1 MEQIR
6 EYYQLAKPG
15 IVRGNLLSLLAGY
28 FLAAS
33 LYGFDLLAL
42 VGVLVGTAL
51 VIASG
56 CVFNNLLDR
65 NIDAKMERTKKRAL
79 VRHTISLRAAI
90 VYGVMLGGV
99 GFCFLWFLT
108 NPLAT
113 AIGVLGIVWYVI
125 IYGYAKRHTPWST
138 LIGSVCGAT
147 PPVAGYVAIS
157 GALDPAA
164 IILFLILTIWQM
176 PHFYAIAIRREDE
189 YRAGGL
195 PVLAVVKGAM
205 VTKKRI
211 LAYMILFCLIT
222 PWLTLLG
229 YTGMTYLVL
238 SVALSVYWLTVAV
251 RTWNEPN
258 DRKWAGRI
266 FGISLLV
273 LLLQSVIIA
282 TGHLLP

>member
-1 MEQIR
+1 MERAR

-33 LYGFDLLAL
+33 LYGFDFPAL
-42 VGVLVGTAL
+42 IGVLVGTAL

-79 VRHTISLRAAI
+79 VRHTISLRAAV
-90 VYGVMLGGV
+90 VYGVILGVV

-108 NPLAT
+108 NPLTT
-113 AIGVLGIVWYVI
+113 AVGMLGIVWYVV

-147 PPVAGYVAIS
+147 PPVAGYVAIT
-157 GALDPAA
+157 GTFDAAALILF
-164 IILFLILTIWQM
+164 IILTVWQM

-189 YRAGGL
+189 YRAGGI
-195 PVLAVVKGAM
+195 PVLAVVKGAAT
-205 VTKKRI
+205 TKKRI
-211 LAYMILFCLIT
+211 IAYMVLFCLTT

-238 SVALSVYWLTVAV
+238 SAALSVYWLTVAI

-258 DRKWAGRI
+258 DKKWAGRI
-266 FGISLLV
+266 FGVSLLV
-273 LLLQSVIIA
+273 LLLQSAIIA